1 MKKSIFVV
9 CTLAIQLLAACTGD
23 TTPES
28 IPLPEHPRPDFERA
42 EWKNLNGYWAF
53 TFDSTAAAKALTEA
67 KVMRV
72 TICFAIF
79 M

>member
-23 TTPES
+23 TTSES

-53 TFDSTAAAKALTEA
+53 TFDSTAAAKALTE
-67 KVMRV
+67 K
-72 TICFAIF
+72 TLEQ
-79 M
+79 